1 MELCLLKVHI
11 NKLCGVKQGVVFFS
25 VFFAIYVDNLIVK
38 FRDSGEGC
46 CINGLYLRFVM
57 YAGDIVLLLA
67 SLTSLQKMITLCDSE
82 AQYLDM
88 QFNVTCSA
96 VLSVGSC
103 FKHACAC
110 MSFYGD
116 NLQCPDK
123 PVRKPVYELRWDKC
137 DLAA

>member
-11 NKLCGVKQGVVFFS
+11 NKLCGVRQGGVLSRVFFG
-25 VFFAIYVDNLIVK
+25 IYVDNLIVK

-46 CINGLYLRFVM
+46 CINGLYLGCVM
-57 YAGDIVLLLA
+57 YAGHIVLLLA

-88 QFNVTCSA
+88 QFNVACSA
-96 VLSVGSC
+96 VPSVC
-103 FKHACAC
+103 YC

-137 DLAA
+137 DLAT